1 MNLLLASR
9 RCIIMLLCFSIIGWP
24 LLPADCIDII
34 PLGYVTAEPA
44 TPVLMGSNLTVFCH
58 LFKCEQRST
67 LYLELNKQEV
77 KSSKRENCT
86 TTVFYLPRVWMPL
99 SKVVCMMQSEQ
110 VSRLKVVSGLDLRA
124 GLPPD
129 KPANISCET
138 ARSSDLVNCSLQ
150 RGQETYLH
158 TRYNISVLRENE
170 SIFGLIQDGEKIS
183 IPRAILDE
191 NTKYTLIATA
201 YNHFGATQSDPFI
214 FSLEDIVIP
223 ETPHIVR
230 MEFMNEST
238 SATLY
243 WNTSESS
250 MRLRPQVRLSANND
264 TWEQREVAELS
275 KGLIQVE
282 NLRPLTEYEFQ
293 IKTCASLSRQTPT
306 STPSFKT
313 SLRSL
318 CSKWSPSVRRMSP
331 GKGPSQELHVWR
343 TLGEQ
348 ARNGLRTVTVFWKPP
363 PLDSYSGELLNYSIL
378 LDNGHE
384 ENCSAASSQC
394 SVQAPVESQT
404 LSVRAVT
411 SYGTSP
417 PASVDLRHTGFSE
430 SFLGKLTLAADAG
443 SVHVSWSS
451 TAGKDLLYFVI
462 EWESMPAGRLH
473 WTKVLKE
480 LKETTITG
488 LMAGVKY
495 NLSLYAV
502 TTRGVSAPASRLI
515 YSREQKPLSAPTL
528 HVLIREARR
537 ILVRWD
543 ELPLSQQRGFITK
556 YTFYWQ
562 TLDSSSTKLS
572 VTVSGS
578 DQRQLWLDC
587 PEGAL
592 TLQLSASNS
601 AGEGPRGGKPISPPA
616 DPAVHLVIVIVFIL
630 AMFVTIVANLMC
642 WGCVRKRIKQKCIA
656 WGPEWLVDNLP
667 KPGHSNAIR
676 LLEDD
681 RSEPLFS
688 SVYSD
693 PPLSPIL
700 VVSQEERDEVYPA
713 IHVEESQAGSEQA
726 TTETMSILV
735 EYAGYK
741 PQIAPLV
748 PLEEE
753 ANDAE
758 EEQTDGRE
766 NPGEDRCLVG
776 SEGLLGGLLC
786 RMDVDCSDA
795 SPRVTLGS
803 IGDLLLPGT
812 AKTSFL
818 NGVCLQEMSGKEEDV
833 VNVVSSLDLQQD
845 VKKTLDSDDTSSL
858 FSPSTLLN
866 SGYFPQVASLGTVP
880 LDTQR

>member
-110 VSRLKVVSGLDLRA
+110 MSRLKVVSGLDLRA

-138 ARSSDLVNCSLQ
+138 TRSSDLVNCSLQ

-158 TRYNISVLRENE
+158 TRYNISVLRYTVMV
-170 SIFGLIQDGEKIS
+170 LDGEKIS

-201 YNHFGATQSDPFI
+201 YNHFGASQSDPFI
-214 FSLEDIVIP
+214 FSLEDIAIP

-250 MRLRPQVRLSANND
+250 MRLRPQ
-264 TWEQREVAELS
+264 EPCC

-363 PLDSYSGELLNYSIL
+363 PLDCYSGELLKYSIL

-384 ENCSAASSQC
+384 ENCAAASSQC

-417 PASVDLRHTGFSE
+417 PASVDLRHTGLSE
-430 SFLGKLTLAADAG
+430 SFLGKLTLEADAG

-488 LMAGVKY
+488 KEIFRLTDLFSCRVSGLMAGVRY

-515 YSREQKPLSAPTL
+515 YSREQSKTGFALHPGLHPCPPTILLLFWSPCAFLSEPLSAPTL

-572 VTVSGS
+572 
-578 DQRQLWLDC
+578 
-587 PEGAL
+587 
-592 TLQLSASNS
+592 
-601 AGEGPRGGKPISPPA
+601 GE
-616 DPAVHLVIVIVFIL
+616 HL
-630 AMFVTIVANLMC
+630 
-642 WGCVRKRIKQKCIA
+642 K
-656 WGPEWLVDNLP
+656 
-667 KPGHSNAIR
+667 
-676 LLEDD
+676 
-681 RSEPLFS
+681 
-688 SVYSD
+688 
-693 PPLSPIL
+693 
-700 VVSQEERDEVYPA
+700 
-713 IHVEESQAGSEQA
+713 
-726 TTETMSILV
+726 
-735 EYAGYK
+735 YK
-741 PQIAPLV
+741 P
-748 PLEEE
+748 
-753 ANDAE
+753 
-758 EEQTDGRE
+758 
-766 NPGEDRCLVG
+766 
-776 SEGLLGGLLC
+776 S
-786 RMDVDCSDA
+786 
-795 SPRVTLGS
+795 
-803 IGDLLLPGT
+803 
-812 AKTSFL
+812 
-818 NGVCLQEMSGKEEDV
+818 
-833 VNVVSSLDLQQD
+833 
-845 VKKTLDSDDTSSL
+845 
-858 FSPSTLLN
+858 
-866 SGYFPQVASLGTVP
+866 
-880 LDTQR
+880 